1 MRKHDPPEGRASA
14 RPGAALRATPAKAL
28 ILATAGHV
36 DHGKTALVKA
46 LTGTD
51 TDRLPEEKA
60 RGITI
65 ELGFAHLALPGL
77 SLGVIDVPGH
87 ENFIRNMI
95 AGLGAID
102 LALFVVAADDGWMP
116 QTEEHLQILDYLGV
130 GHGVVALTKCDLG
143 DPARV
148 AAEVRERLRGTS
160 LGDAPIV
167 ATSSRTGTGFAELK
181 QALEQVCAKIP
192 VPRDFGKPRLFVD
205 RVFTL
210 RGSGTVVTGTLTGGA
225 LTRGEAVS
233 LQPQNLS
240 ARVRGLQSHN
250 QLLEAATPGSRTAL
264 NLPDLRPQ
272 EIPRGSVVTTLA
284 GAEASLMIDVLI
296 ARSARSVLPPRPLR
310 NASVLQVHYGSA
322 RFAARV
328 VLLDRREL
336 LPGARAVA
344 RLRLARPAFVFA
356 GDRFIIRDSSGRQT
370 IAGGIVLNP
379 AATETKFRGPAER
392 SFLEARAA
400 APNDLENL
408 LTTLLRR
415 DRVRKRAALLAQ
427 SNFSEAEIAAALDR
441 LARAKTLV
449 VSGAFV
455 ADAGWWKA
463 LRDGAIEAID
473 AEHRAHPERSG
484 LELARLRAHLTLS
497 EAELENALVADLC
510 QQDFSC
516 AQGTIKRQGH
526 LPSLPAAL
534 KGAGEKI
541 RTALGAR
548 PFDPPSRKELSA
560 DPGAQPALRFLLDTG
575 EVVLLG
581 DDVPISADAFAQMK
595 SLIAQALRQRG
606 AATVSELRQVL
617 GTTRRVT
624 VPLLE
629 RCDRDG
635 LTKREGDRR
644 RLR

>member
-1 MRKHDPPEGRASA
+1 
-14 RPGAALRATPAKAL
+14 
-28 ILATAGHV
+28 
-36 DHGKTALVKA
+36 
-46 LTGTD
+46 
-51 TDRLPEEKA
+51 
-60 RGITI
+60 
-65 ELGFAHLALPGL
+65 
-77 SLGVIDVPGH
+77 
-87 ENFIRNMI
+87 
-95 AGLGAID
+95 
-102 LALFVVAADDGWMP
+102 
-116 QTEEHLQILDYLGV
+116 LQILNYLGV
-130 GHGVVALTKCDLG
+130 RYGMVALTKCDLG

-160 LGDAPIV
+160 LGEVPIV
-167 ATSSRTGTGFAELK
+167 ATSTRTGAGLQELK
-181 QALEQVCAKIP
+181 QALEQVCEKIP
-192 VPRDFGKPRLFVD
+192 SPRDFGKPRLFVD
-205 RVFTL
+205 RVFTVH
-210 RGSGTVVTGTLTGGA
+210 GTGTVVTGTLSGGA
-225 LTRGEAVS
+225 LSRGETVL

-240 ARVRGLQSHN
+240 ARLRGLQSHN
-250 QLLEAATPGSRTAL
+250 ASLETALPGMRTAL
-264 NLPDLRPQ
+264 NLPDLRPE

-284 GAEASLMIDVLI
+284 GAEASQTIDVLI
-296 ARSARSVLPPRPLR
+296 ERSARSASHTRPFK
-310 NASVLQVHYGSA
+310 NAAVLQLHYGSA

-328 VLLDRREL
+328 LLLDRREL
-336 LPGARAVA
+336 LPGERAIG
-344 RLRLARPAFVFA
+344 RLQLARPIFVFA
-356 GDRFIIRDSSGRQT
+356 GDRFIIRDASGRQT
-370 IAGGIVLNP
+370 IAGGIVLHP
-379 AATETKFRGPAER
+379 AAEDSTFRAPQVR
-392 SFLEARAA
+392 SCLEARAA
-400 APNDLENL
+400 APHDLENL
-408 LTTLLRR
+408 LVSLLRR
-415 DRVRKRAALLAQ
+415 DRMQPRDGLLAQ

>member
-1 MRKHDPPEGRASA
+1 M
-14 RPGAALRATPAKAL
+14 TPAKPL

-87 ENFIRNMI
+87 EDFIRNMI

-102 LALFVVAADDGWMP
+102 LALLVVAADDGWMP

-130 GHGVVALTKCDLG
+130 EHGVVAITKCDLG

-148 AAEVRERLRGTS
+148 AAEVQERLHGTS
-160 LGDAPIV
+160 LSKAPIV
-167 ATSSRTGTGFAELK
+167 ATSARTGTGLEELTR
-181 QALEQVCAKIP
+181 ALEQVCTKIP
-192 VPRDFGKPRLFVD
+192 APRDLGKPRLFVD
-205 RVFTL
+205 RAFTL
-210 RGSGTVVTGTLTGGA
+210 YGTGTVVTGTLTSGA

-250 QLLEAATPGSRTAL
+250 QLLEVALPGTRTAL
-264 NLPDLRPQ
+264 NLPDLRPE

-284 GAEASLMIDVLI
+284 GAEASLTIDALI
-296 ARSARSVLPPRPLR
+296 ERSGRSVLPSRPIK
-310 NASVLQVHYGSA
+310 NASVLQVHYGTA

-328 VLLDRREL
+328 LLLDRREL
-336 LPGARAVA
+336 LPGEHAVA
-344 RLRLARPAFVFA
+344 RLRLACPAFVFA

-379 AATETKFRGPAER
+379 DAAGTKFRASAER
-392 SFLEARAA
+392 SFLQARAA
-400 APNDLENL
+400 APNDVENL
-408 LTTLLRR
+408 LTTQLRR
-415 DRVRKRAALLAQ
+415 DRVRKRAELLAQ
-427 SNFSEAEIAAALDR
+427 SNFSEAEIAAAVDR
-441 LARAKTLV
+441 LVRAQAIV
-449 VSGAFV
+449 ACGAFV
-455 ADAGWWKA
+455 ADADWWQA
-463 LRDGAIEAID
+463 LRDRAVEAIEA
-473 AEHRAHPERSG
+473 EHRTHPERPG
-484 LELARLRAHLTLS
+484 LDLARLRAHLALTG
-497 EAELENALVADLC
+497 AELENALVTDLC
-510 QQDFSC
+510 RQDFSC
-516 AQGTIKRQGH
+516 AQGTIKRWSH
-526 LPSLPAAL
+526 RPSLPAAL
-534 KGAGEKI
+534 QGAGEKI
-541 RTALGAR
+541 RAALAAR
-548 PFDPPSRKELSA
+548 PFDPPSRKELSTT
-560 DPGAQPALRFLLDTG
+560 PGAQPALRFLLDTG
-575 EVVLLG
+575 EIVALG
-581 DDVPISADAFAQMK
+581 DDVLLSAGALAQMK
-595 SLIAQALRQRG
+595 TLIAQTLRQRG
-606 AATVSELRQVL
+606 AATVSELRQLL